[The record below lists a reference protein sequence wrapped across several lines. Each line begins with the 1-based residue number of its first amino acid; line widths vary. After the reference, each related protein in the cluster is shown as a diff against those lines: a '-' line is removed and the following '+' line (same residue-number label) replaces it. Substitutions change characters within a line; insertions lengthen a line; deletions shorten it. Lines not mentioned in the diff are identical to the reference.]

1 MSGDDDIIRDLD
13 QLVGIYGPPLERSL
27 AKELDHLSEQYREI
41 IAASPFVVLATVGE
55 EGTDCSPR
63 GDPAPVA
70 YVDDPKTVLL
80 PDRRGNNRIDSLRN
94 IVRDPRV
101 SLLFLIPG
109 MGETMRINGRAEL
122 TTDPALLKRFEMQGK
137 PPRSVIRVHVERA
150 YFQCQKALARS
161 KLWDPASVV
170 DRETLPTAGQMQQRV
185 LGPDFDGAAYD
196 AAYPEHMKKT
206 IY

>member
-1 MSGDDDIIRDLD
+1 MTDSHHITTTEQLEALYGQPVSAALD
-13 QLVGIYGPPLERSL
+13 KEVGYLTP
-27 AKELDHLSEQYREI
+27 HYRQM
-41 IAASPFVVLATVGE
+41 IAASPFVVLSTVGP

-63 GDPAPVA
+63 GDPPGFVQVLDDRRVA
-70 YVDDPKTVLL
+70 L

-109 MGETMRINGRAEL
+109 MGETLRINGEAVIS
-122 TTDPALLKRFEMQGK
+122 TDPDLMAGFAMQGK
-137 PPRSVIRVHVERA
+137 LPQSVLVVTVERV

-161 KLWDPASVV
+161 RLWQSDAQADRAS
-170 DRETLPTAGQMQQRV
+170 LPTAGDIIKG
-185 LGPDFDGAAYD
+185 LTSAEFDGQKYD
-196 AAYPEHMKKT
+196 ADYPERMKRT